1 MRKTSAVLA
10 TLSLA
15 ALALSGC
22 AAAPSF
28 AGETCDRVGNGDAV
42 SSAVTISGD
51 FGSAPDVE
59 VFAPA
64 KFPKTSFEDVV
75 VGTGLPL
82 VADTQV
88 MTTEITI
95 YSAKTG
101 DMLFQS
107 PYAENSESLS
117 NIATLVP
124 QFPGL
129 GPVLECATGG
139 SRVIA
144 GVPADGV
151 AEQTRQ
157 GLGLDEDDA
166 AIVVVD
172 LLKVYPSRADGDL
185 QFNDARNMP
194 TVVRA
199 PDGTPGVIIP
209 DSDAP
214 DEIVTQTLIKG
225 HGDKVAADKTP
236 LVNVTVVGW
245 DDRKVASTTW
255 GENPSFDL
263 PSTAPEVAKEL
274 VGKTIGSQVLV
285 VTPASDSGPAM
296 AYVIDILGAVT
307 AR

>member
-28 AGETCDRVGNGDAV
+28 AGDSCDRAGSGDAV
-42 SSAVTISGD
+42 SNAVTVTGD
-51 FGSAPDVE
+51 FGAKPDVE

-64 KFPKTSFEDVV
+64 KFPETSFEDVV

-82 VADTQV
+82 IDETQV
-88 MTTEITI
+88 MTTELSI
-95 YSAKTG
+95 YSATTG
-101 DMLFQS
+101 ELVFQS
-107 PYAENSESLS
+107 PYSDDSESLS
-117 NIATLVP
+117 NIATLAP

-129 GPVLECATGG
+129 ASVLECATGG

-151 AEQTRQ
+151 AEDTRS
-157 GLGLDEDDA
+157 GLGLEEGDA

-172 LLKVYPSRADGDL
+172 LLKVYPSKAEGAL

-209 DSDAP
+209 DTDAP
-214 DEIVTQTLIKG
+214 KKIVTQTLIKG
-225 HGDKVAADKTP
+225 DGAEVEADQTP
-236 LVNVTVVGW
+236 LVNLTVVGW
-245 DDRKVASTTW
+245 DDHEVKTTTW
-255 GENPSFDL
+255 GANPNLDL
-263 PSTAPEVAKEL
+263 ASTSPDVAKEL
-274 VGKTIGSQVLV
+274 VGKTVGSQVLV
-285 VTPASDSGPAM
+285 VTPASDSGPAL

>member
-1 MRKTSAVLA
+1 VRKTSAVLA

-28 AGETCDRVGNGDAV
+28 AGETCDRVGSGDAV
-42 SSAVTISGD
+42 SSAVTVTGE

-75 VGTGLPL
+75 VGDGEPL
-82 VADTQV
+82 VTDTQV
-88 MTTEITI
+88 MTTELSI

-101 DMLFQS
+101 EMLFQS
-107 PYAENSESLS
+107 PYSEDSESLS

-139 SRVIA
+139 SRIIA
-144 GVPADGV
+144 GIPSEGV
-151 AEQTRQ
+151 TAETRQ
-157 GLGLDEDDA
+157 GLGLEDGDA

-172 LLKVYPSRADGDL
+172 LLKVYPSRADGAL

-209 DSDAP
+209 DTDAP
-214 DEIVTQTLIKG
+214 DEIVTQTLVKG
-225 HGDKVAADKTP
+225 DGEKVTADKTP
-236 LVNVTVVGW
+236 LVNLTAVGW
-245 DDRKVASTTW
+245 DDRKVTTTTW
-255 GENPSFDL
+255 GDNPSFNL

-274 VGKTIGSQVLV
+274 VGKTVGSQILV

-307 AR
+307 TR

>member
-28 AGETCDRVGNGDAV
+28 AGETCDRAGSGDAV
-42 SSAVTISGD
+42 SSAVTVTGD

-59 VFAPA
+59 VFSPA
-64 KFPKTSFEDVV
+64 KFPETSFEDVV
-75 VGTGLPL
+75 VGDGLPL
-82 VADTQV
+82 VNETQV
-88 MTTEITI
+88 MTTELSI
-95 YSAKTG
+95 YSATTG
-101 DMLFQS
+101 EMLFQS
-107 PYAENSESLS
+107 PYAEDSESLS
-117 NIATLVP
+117 NLATLVP

-129 GPVLECATGG
+129 APVLECATGG
-139 SRVIA
+139 SRIIA

-151 AEQTRQ
+151 TAETRQ
-157 GLGLDEDDA
+157 GLGLKDDDA

-172 LLKVYPSRADGDL
+172 LLKVYPSKADGAL

-199 PDGTPGVIIP
+199 ADGTPGVIVP
-209 DSDAP
+209 ETDAP
-214 DEIVTQTLIKG
+214 TEITTQTLIKG
-225 HGDKVAADKTP
+225 DGAKVEADQTP
-236 LVNVTVVGW
+236 IVNLTVVGW
-245 DDRKVASTTW
+245 EDREVRTTTW
-255 GENPSFDL
+255 GANPSLDL
-263 PSTAPEVAKEL
+263 PSSAPEVAKEL

-285 VTPASDSGPAM
+285 VTPASESGPAL

>member
-28 AGETCDRVGNGDAV
+28 AGESCDRGGDSDAV
-42 SSAVTISGD
+42 ANAVTVSGD
-51 FGSAPDVE
+51 VGSAPEIE
-59 VFAPA
+59 VFSPVS
-64 KFPKTSFEDVV
+64 FPEVSVEDVV
-75 VGTGLPL
+75 VGDGEPL
-82 VADTQV
+82 VNETQV
-88 MTTEITI
+88 MTTELSI
-95 YSAKTG
+95 YSATTG
-101 DMLFQS
+101 EMVFQS
-107 PYAENSESLS
+107 PYSDDSESLS

-124 QFPGL
+124 QFPAL
-129 GPVLECATGG
+129 APVLECATAG
-139 SRVIA
+139 SRIVA

-157 GLGLDEDDA
+157 GLGLQDGDD

-172 LLKVYPSRADGDL
+172 LLAVYPSKAEGAL

-199 PDGTPGVIIP
+199 ADGTPGVIIP
-209 DSDAP
+209 ETEAP
-214 DEIVTQTLIKG
+214 TSVTTQTLIKG
-225 HGDKVAADKTP
+225 DGAKITADQTP
-236 LVNVTVVGW
+236 LLNLTVVGW
-245 DDRKVASTTW
+245 DDRKVTSSTW
-255 GENPSFDL
+255 GANPSLDL

-285 VTPASDSGPAM
+285 VTPASESGPAL

>member
-28 AGETCDRVGNGDAV
+28 AGEACDRVGNGDAV
-42 SSAVTISGD
+42 SSAVTVTGE

-75 VGTGLPL
+75 VGDGEPL
-82 VADTQV
+82 VTDTQV
-88 MTTEITI
+88 MTTELSI

-101 DMLFQS
+101 EMLFQS
-107 PYAENSESLS
+107 PYSEDSESLS

-139 SRVIA
+139 SRIIA
-144 GVPADGV
+144 GIPSDGV
-151 AEQTRQ
+151 TAETRKNL
-157 GLGLDEDDA
+157 GLGDGDA

-172 LLKVYPSRADGDL
+172 LLKIYPSRADGAL

-209 DSDAP
+209 DTDAP

-225 HGDKVAADKTP
+225 DGEKVTADKTP
-236 LVNVTVVGW
+236 LVNLTAVGW
-245 DDRKVASTTW
+245 DDRKVTTTTW
-255 GENPSFDL
+255 GDNPSFNL

-274 VGKTIGSQVLV
+274 VGKTVGSQILV

-296 AYVIDILGAVT
+296 AYVIDVLGAVT
-307 AR
+307 TR